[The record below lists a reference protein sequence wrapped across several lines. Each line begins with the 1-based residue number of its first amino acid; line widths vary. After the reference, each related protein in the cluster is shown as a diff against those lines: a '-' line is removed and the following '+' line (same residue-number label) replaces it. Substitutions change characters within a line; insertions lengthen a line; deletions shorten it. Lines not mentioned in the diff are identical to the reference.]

1 MAAIRILLVSL
12 MMLNGINL
20 TAQTIPEKA
29 IEYNNLKEALKNPS
43 KVYRLN
49 LENQKDLPKEF
60 DWSVFK
66 NLEFLSFENDNL
78 EEIPLGIT
86 SLNNLKTLNLSGNL
100 FKELPPEINKLEKL
114 ETLYLNREKNLN
126 LANAIE
132 ILGRLPNLKNLHLE
146 NDNLE
151 SLPSEILVLR
161 KLEYLNL
168 NNNHF
173 KELPKLDKLDHLKFL
188 DLRKNQINPEL
199 LDQRNLNF
207 GFKIML
213 E

>member
-1 MAAIRILLVSL
+1 MTAIRILLVYL
-12 MMLNGINL
+12 LMLNGINL
-20 TAQTIPEKA
+20 MAQTIPEKA
-29 IEYNNLKEALKNPS
+29 IEYNNLNEALKNPS

-60 DWSVFK
+60 DWSIFK

-86 SLNNLKTLNLSGNL
+86 NLKNLKTLNLSGNL